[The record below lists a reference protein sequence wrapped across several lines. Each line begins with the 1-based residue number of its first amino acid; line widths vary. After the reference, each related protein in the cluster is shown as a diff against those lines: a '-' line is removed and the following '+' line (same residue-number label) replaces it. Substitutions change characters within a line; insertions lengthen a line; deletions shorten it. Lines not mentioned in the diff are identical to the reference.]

1 MSWKS
6 SIDEFKYYLKVERS
20 LSENSI
26 IAYIRDVNK
35 LRSFSENKNISEI
48 KVTKDDIVEFI
59 NQIKQDGIS
68 ARSQA
73 RIISS
78 LKSFYKYLAIED
90 LIDANPVE
98 LIESPKIGLK
108 LPDTLSLIEIDKLI
122 SAIDL
127 SSKHGERN
135 RAILEMLYSCGLRV
149 SELVNLNLSNVN
161 FKNSYLKVIGK
172 GHKERL
178 APIGSKALKYLMIY
192 INEIRNHQ
200 TIEKGNED
208 FVFINN
214 RGTKLSRV
222 MIFLI
227 IQKLKQKIG
236 LNKKIGPHT
245 FRHSFATH
253 LIEGGANLRA
263 VQEML
268 GHESITTTEIY
279 THLDNDY
286 LRSNIIEFHPR
297 N

>member
-35 LRSFSENKNISEI
+35 LRSFSANKNISEI